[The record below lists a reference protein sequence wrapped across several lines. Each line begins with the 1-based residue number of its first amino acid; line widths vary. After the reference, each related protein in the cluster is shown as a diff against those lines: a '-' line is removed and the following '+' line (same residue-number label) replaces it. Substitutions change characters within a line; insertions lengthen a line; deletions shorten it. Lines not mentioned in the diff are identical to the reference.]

1 MTGWLKIKLMALVTS
16 INVVV
21 GVIYGI
27 VLHTVWPELYFKWY
41 PTIPLFYWL
50 TAMAMAYFLDR
61 VKKENGEVAVSTF
74 MLIRLTRFTLAIIF
88 LWIYVA
94 VIKEDMMM
102 FGVTIM
108 LFYFIYL
115 ILETYIIYLFDK
127 KRMKR
132 EKRERDEM
140 LNQ

>member
-1 MTGWLKIKLMALVTS
+1 MTGWLKMKLMALVTFV
-16 INVVV
+16 NAVV
-21 GVIYGI
+21 GIVYGAL
-27 VLHTVWPELYFKWY
+27 LHTLWPELYFKWY
-41 PTIPLFYWL
+41 PIIPIFYWL
-50 TAMAMAYFLDR
+50 TAMIMAYFLDK
-61 VKKENGEVAVSTF
+61 VKRENGEIAVSTF
-74 MLIRLTRFTLAIIF
+74 MLIRLSRFSLAIIL

-94 VIKEDMMM
+94 IIKDDMMM
-102 FGVTIM
+102 FGITIM

>member
-1 MTGWLKIKLMALVTS
+1 MALVTS

-41 PTIPLFYWL
+41 PTIPHFYWL

-61 VKKENGEVAVSTF
+61 VKRGNGEVAVSTF

>member
-16 INVVV
+16 INVVI
-21 GVIYGI
+21 GVIYGV

-61 VKKENGEVAVSTF
+61 VKRENGDVAVSTF
-74 MLIRLTRFTLAIIF
+74 MLIRLTRFALAIVF
-88 LWIYVA
+88 LWIYVSI
-94 VIKEDMMM
+94 IKEDMMM
-102 FGVTIM
+102 FGVTVM

-132 EKRERDEM
+132 EKREKDEM